1 MAPEPTLTL
10 TLESDC
16 PDFPEIILTATY
28 DKHQHHTTQN
38 PPTSSNSELPPP
50 SLQPPPDDSE
60 HDDATARIGRS
71 RSSTHHISHM
81 HISGKQATI
90 QLRKVDFHT
99 KRFSV
104 TIVDS
109 SSNGTWVDGERLTRN
124 EPFSLEGGNVITFLV
139 PNIDRRDE
147 EYSDEVPAYTVGR
160 PIWSCDVTAYT
171 SRRAHPPQKPA
182 AEAGASVSTRQSRAA
197 SQLKRRAAVTASTK
211 KELSSVSKRGRTL
224 LQPRADLGLLDLPTE
239 AITAIVSLLDLPSL
253 LAASA
258 TCSRMY
264 VECGHVPALDIRSLR
279 VPLNLERA
287 TSLFARYD
295 ALRTLHLGAGC
306 LEFAWGCVPGLGVVG
321 ALLPS
326 FRQLDGTVRVG
337 LEELN
342 LEGNTLFA
350 EGADVLCAALREGAI
365 LGRHPLRVLN
375 LSNTQLGTR
384 QCERSRSISSDELV
398 PLIAIHAAALRELR
412 LAGNAMGPRV
422 AEVICQ
428 LNLIGARGRLRVLDL
443 SGNQLSDVGVKA
455 IAKKICVKTSSSL
468 VELRL
473 DSNFVTDKSCLVLSR
488 MFTYNRTLRVLS
500 LAWNAIS
507 AGGGYVLLGALNSD
521 EMKGTALRTL
531 DLSYN
536 PFVVKAT
543 HGHGPDNLRCA
554 RMLRQTSGH
563 GRAFDNRVQVLT
575 WGM

>member
-1 MAPEPTLTL
+1 MAEPTLTL
-10 TLESDC
+10 TLTSDC
-16 PDFPEIILTATY
+16 PDFPQITLTATY
-28 DKHQHHTTQN
+28 NKHQIN
-38 PPTSSNSELPPP
+38 RKPTLSNHDSPQ
-50 SLQPPPDDSE
+50 QPTPDEPE
-60 HDDATARIGRS
+60 HADTTARVGRS

-90 QLRKVDFHT
+90 QLSKVDFHT

-109 SSNGTWVDGERLTRN
+109 SSNGTWVDGERLTRYEAFPLATN
-124 EPFSLEGGNVITFLV
+124 NVITFLV

-147 EYSDEVPAYTVGR
+147 EYSDEVPAYTVGW
-160 PIWSCDVTAYT
+160 PVWSGDVTKHT
-171 SRRAHPPQKPA
+171 SPRAHPPQKPAAPA
-182 AEAGASVSTRQSRAA
+182 AEAGASVSTRQIRAA
-197 SQLKRRAAVTASTK
+197 SKLKRRAAVTASTR
-211 KELSSVSKRGRTL
+211 KELSSVCKRGRTL
-224 LQPRADLGLLDLPTE
+224 LQPREDIGLLDLPTE
-239 AITAIVSLLDLPSL
+239 AITAIVSLLDLRSL

-295 ALRTLHLGAGC
+295 ALRTLRLGAGC
-306 LEFAWGCVPGLGVVG
+306 LEFAGGCVPGLGVVG

-326 FRQLDGTVRVG
+326 VRQLDGTVRVG

-350 EGADVLCAALREGAI
+350 EGADVLYAALREGAI

-375 LSNTQLGTR
+375 LSNTQLGTYGFYQLSCASYDDFMR
-384 QCERSRSISSDELV
+384 ML
-398 PLIAIHAAALRELR
+398 AHHAASLRELR

-428 LNLIGARGRLRVLDL
+428 LNLIGTKGRLRVLDL
-443 SGNQLSDVGVKA
+443 SGNQLSDVGVRA
-455 IAKKICVKTSSSL
+455 IAKKICVKVSSSL

-473 DSNFVTDKSCLVLSR
+473 DSNFVTNKSCVVLSKLLA
-488 MFTYNRTLRVLS
+488 YNRTLQILS
-500 LAWNAIS
+500 LAWNAIHP
-507 AGGGYVLLGALNSD
+507 AGGFEFLRVLNSD

-543 HGHGPDNLRCA
+543 HGHGPEDLRLA